1 MEWTLYKDIPKKK
14 KTTQTLKLQ
23 QILFLV
29 EGTIICM
36 CLPEL
41 TTVTD
46 TLPRTLMGGNFI

>member
-1 MEWTLYKDIPKKK
+1 MEGTLYKDIPKKK